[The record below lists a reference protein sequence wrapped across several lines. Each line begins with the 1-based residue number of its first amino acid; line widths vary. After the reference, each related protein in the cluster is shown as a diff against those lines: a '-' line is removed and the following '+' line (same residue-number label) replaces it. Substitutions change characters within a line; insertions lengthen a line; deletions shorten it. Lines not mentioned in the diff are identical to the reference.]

1 MSVDDFVVGACV
13 GAILG
18 VGIGSFL
25 ARALIL
31 PPTPEPP
38 AFDRA
43 LVCEDFTVIRWA
55 EGGRVTI
62 TADLE

>member
-1 MSVDDFVVGACV
+1 MSIDDFVVGACA

-18 VGIGSFL
+18 VGTGSFL
-25 ARALIL
+25 AWALI
-31 PPTPEPP
+31 PTPAPEPP
-38 AFDRA
+38 AFDHA